1 MHQVQ
6 VNTFGDVASFMSIIG
21 GLLSIT
27 YFMIRNVILDR
38 PGIRRLFQV
47 TCLFAGVFA
56 LAVVVTFRAAI
67 PASARLANQ
76 CRCWQHAGRPR
87 CLGQLRYRG
96 RGISI
101 SEELIGLSRTRP
113 AP

>member
-6 VNTFGDVASFMSIIG
+6 LNTFGDVASFMSIIG

-27 YFMIRNVILDR
+27 YFMIRNVMLER

-56 LAVVVTFRAAI
+56 LAVVVAFLQPYRPPPEWLVNIGVASMLGALIAWGSCAIAVVVSIFRR
-67 PASARLANQ
+67 S
-76 CRCWQHAGRPR
+76 
-87 CLGQLRYRG
+87 
-96 RGISI
+96 
-101 SEELIGLSRTRP
+101 
-113 AP
+113 